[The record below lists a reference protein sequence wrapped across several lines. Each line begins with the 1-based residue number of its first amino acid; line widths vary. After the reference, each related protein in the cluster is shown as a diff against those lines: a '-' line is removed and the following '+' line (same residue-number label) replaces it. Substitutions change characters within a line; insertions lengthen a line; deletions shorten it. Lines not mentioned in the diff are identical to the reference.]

1 MNLRIYFD
9 ILLIGEIVQKK
20 SINRI
25 VKFEYN
31 YKK

>member
-9 ILLIGEIVQKK
+9 ILLIGEIVQK
-20 SINRI
+20 SINRR